1 MRCFIGGK
9 TRQSEDMRKLK
20 SLIYCMTVLFLL
32 YPVIFAGCAER
43 PYVTTITPQMDAE
56 QKSIVRVLLLDNAEK
71 CSLLI
76 NRPFIVSDAQTR
88 EELARFD
95 RLKTPVDITI
105 SANGFAIAGKPIA
118 ADRITIIPDVPYAF
132 NLNGDDFRGKLT
144 LVANISN
151 TAFDAINIVPLEPY
165 LAGVIGAEMPD
176 YWEPEALKAQAIA
189 ARTYCL
195 YIKKRF
201 GTMRTWDVSRTVA
214 NQVYRGVKA
223 ESAQVW
229 SAVNS
234 TSGQILAVDAAG
246 ELFPAY
252 YSSACGGHTENS
264 QNVFGDSFR
273 PLGGV
278 PCPYCINIAKPDR
291 FFWPEVQVEKSVV
304 SERLLNKYPKLQ
316 PLGKIVS
323 IAPMEQ
329 TNYTDFSRL
338 TMIKLIGST
347 GNSDSIR
354 AEDMRLTI
362 DPTGTRLKSMI
373 CRIASKDD
381 KWVFTNGRGYGHG
394 VGLCQCG
401 SQGMAREGKA
411 ANEILAYYYPG
422 SKIVRV
428 D

>member
-1 MRCFIGGK
+1 MRCKI
-9 TRQSEDMRKLK
+9 LI
-20 SLIYCMTVLFLL
+20 SLFCL
-32 YPVIFAGCAER
+32 VIFVGCAER
-43 PYVTTITPQMDAE
+43 PYVTVTPQVDAE
-56 QKSIVRVLLLDNAEK
+56 QELQVRVLLLDNVQSCA
-71 CSLLI
+71 LLI
-76 NRPFIVSDAQTR
+76 NRPFIISDPQTR
-88 EELARFD
+88 TELACFD
-95 RLKTPVDITI
+95 RLGAPADVTI
-105 SANGFAIAGKPIA
+105 SASGFVIAGKSIA
-118 ADRITIIPDVPYAF
+118 ADRITIIPDAPYAF

-144 LVANISN
+144 LVANVSQ

-165 LAGVIGAEMPD
+165 LAGVIGAEIPN
-176 YWEPEALKAQAIA
+176 YWEPQALKAQAIA

-201 GTMRTWDVSRTVA
+201 GPTRSWDVSRTVA

-223 ESAQVW
+223 ESVQVW

-234 TSGQILAVDAAG
+234 TAGQILVING
-246 ELFPAY
+246 SEERFPAY

-264 QNVFGDSFR
+264 QNVFGESFR

-278 PCPYCINIAKPDR
+278 PCPYCIDIAKTDR
-291 FFWPEVQVEKSVV
+291 FFWPALQVEKSVV
-304 SERLLNKYPKLQ
+304 SERLLRKYPKLQ
-316 PLGKIVS
+316 SLGKIIS
-323 IAPMEQ
+323 ISPAAQ

-347 GNSDSIR
+347 GNSDEIR

-362 DPTGTRLKSMI
+362 DPTGTQLKSMI
-373 CRIASKDD
+373 CQITSKDD

-401 SQGMAREGKA
+401 AEGMARQGKTA
-411 ANEILAYYYPG
+411 SEILEYYYPG
-422 SKIVRV
+422 SKIVRA